1 MKIPSQNIIH
11 FDPLMKVP
19 DLNLEGIDRV
29 IVGGESGRTPL
40 PIKEEWVIDIKEQCQ
55 RTKVAFY
62 FKQWGG
68 TNKRKAGKIL
78 KGKVYN
84 EMPESN

>member
-29 IVGGESGRTPL
+29 IVGGESGRTPR
-40 PIKEEWVIDIKEQCQ
+40 PIKEDWVIEIKEQCQ
-55 RTKVAFY
+55 TAKVAFY

-68 TNKRKAGKIL
+68 TNKKKTGKVL
-78 KGKVYN
+78 EGKVYN
-84 EMPESN
+84 QMPETI